1 MDNIFEIKFPIET
14 NIKENVITKF
24 ANKQGGDYNIFSYYW
39 QCFVW
44 AATIGFLRDERKP
57 LGTGIERIFT
67 LNTMV
72 ANNGEKDARAL
83 ICMCIARTGSLDIMK
98 EPSNA
103 IQLISEYANGGFYHI
118 LKLMENGENTFNDM
132 EKVKQ
137 EIFSRNYFEDSSCS
151 DNVVDEN
158 HDNFEIKKYQK
169 SDSENFDVAFDEKA
183 AAAQAM
189 SDIDIEQKEAKHKVK
204 SRWTAA
210 DRNMLCTYYKQGMTI
225 EQLAVFFSS
234 DVNSISS
241 ILKKMKII

>member
-98 EPSNA
+98 EPSDA

-137 EIFSRNYFEDSSCS
+137 EIFSRNYFEDERTQ
-151 DNVVDEN
+151 DVDVE
-158 HDNFEIKKYQK
+158 KKYTIPEVVNSNDFA
-169 SDSENFDVAFDEKA
+169 SDYFVAEYDANK
-183 AAAQAM
+183 
-189 SDIDIEQKEAKHKVK
+189 EQKAIYEVESDKNEVKQKVK
-204 SRWTAA
+204 SRWTAS
-210 DRNMLCTYYKQGMTI
+210 DRSLLSSYYKQGMTV
-225 EQLAVFFSS
+225 EQLAVFFNS
-234 DVNSISS
+234 DVASINST
-241 ILKKMKII
+241 LKKMRLL

>member
-57 LGTGIERIFT
+57 LGSGIERIFT

-137 EIFSRNYFEDSSCS
+137 EIFSRNYFEEEITREVDVEEKYTIPEVVYSNDFAS
-151 DNVVDEN
+151 DYLVAEYDANKEN
-158 HDNFEIKKYQK
+158 KAIYDVESENKEIKQ
-169 SDSENFDVAFDEKA
+169 
-183 AAAQAM
+183 
-189 SDIDIEQKEAKHKVK
+189 KVK
-204 SRWTAA
+204 TRWTAS
-210 DRNMLCTYYKQGMTI
+210 DRSLLSSYFKQGMTV
-225 EQLAVFFSS
+225 EQLAVFFNS
-234 DVNSISS
+234 DVDSINST
-241 ILKKMKII
+241 LKKMRLL

>member
-98 EPSNA
+98 EPSDA

-137 EIFSRNYFEDSSCS
+137 EIFSRNYVEDERTKE
-151 DNVVDEN
+151 VDVE
-158 HDNFEIKKYQK
+158 KKYTIPEVVNSNDFA
-169 SDSENFDVAFDEKA
+169 SDYFVAEYDANK
-183 AAAQAM
+183 
-189 SDIDIEQKEAKHKVK
+189 EQKAIYEVESDKNEVKQKVK
-204 SRWTAA
+204 SRWTAS
-210 DRNMLCTYYKQGMTI
+210 DRSLLSSYYKQGMTV
-225 EQLAVFFSS
+225 EQLAVFFNS
-234 DVNSISS
+234 DVASINST
-241 ILKKMKII
+241 LKKMRLL

>member
-98 EPSNA
+98 EPSDA

-137 EIFSRNYFEDSSCS
+137 EIFSRNYFEDERTK
-151 DNVVDEN
+151 DVDVE
-158 HDNFEIKKYQK
+158 KKYTIPEVVNSNDFA
-169 SDSENFDVAFDEKA
+169 SDYFVAEYDANK
-183 AAAQAM
+183 
-189 SDIDIEQKEAKHKVK
+189 EQKAIYEVESDKNEVKQKVK
-204 SRWTAA
+204 SRWTAS
-210 DRNMLCTYYKQGMTI
+210 DRSLLSSYYKQGMTV
-225 EQLAVFFSS
+225 EQLAVFFNS
-234 DVNSISS
+234 DVASINST
-241 ILKKMKII
+241 LKKMRLL